1 MLKTQRAEMKIKCED
16 FIEVYC
22 KCRMPEIVGV
32 DMVQCGK
39 CSEWFHVH
47 CVNVP
52 SEVMEESNVDWFCY
66 LCVKANFF
74 VCPFI
79 SILVLTMNTLTV
91 CNSIGGVQIF
101 QWGTNFS

>member
-1 MLKTQRAEMKIKCED
+1 MIHRLTPHTWKMELFPVLKTRRAEMKIKCED

-47 CVNVP
+47 CVHVP
-52 SEVMEESNVDWFCY
+52 SKVMEESNVDWFCC
-66 LCVKANFF
+66 LCV
-74 VCPFI
+74 
-79 SILVLTMNTLTV
+79 
-91 CNSIGGVQIF
+91 
-101 QWGTNFS
+101 

>member
-1 MLKTQRAEMKIKCED
+1 MKIKCED

-66 LCVKANFF
+66 LCVKANF
-74 VCPFI
+74 
-79 SILVLTMNTLTV
+79 LVICLSFYKHTCINNEYFDSLQQYWG
-91 CNSIGGVQIF
+91 GGVQIF